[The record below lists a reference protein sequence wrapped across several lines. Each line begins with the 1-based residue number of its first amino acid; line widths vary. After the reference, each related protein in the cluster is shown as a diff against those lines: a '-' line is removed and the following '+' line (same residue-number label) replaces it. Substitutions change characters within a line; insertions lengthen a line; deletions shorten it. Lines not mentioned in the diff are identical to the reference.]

1 MSILSFLF
9 GNKDKRVLRKLGSV
23 VNSINDLEQ
32 NFGSFTDEELKNTT
46 SKLKERLSEGSSLE
60 DLMPEAFAAVRESS
74 KRFLGLRHYDC
85 QLIGGAILNEGMI
98 AEMATGEGKTL
109 VATLPCYLN
118 ALTGKSVIVVTAN
131 EYLAKRDANWMAPIF
146 EGLGMNV
153 GYITPELNPLE
164 KKENYAKD
172 IVYATNNELGFDYL
186 RDNMVLREEDRLQRD
201 PYFVVVDEVDSILI
215 DEARTPLIIS
225 GVAEDNGPL
234 YKKLKPVVKSL
245 TEEEFD
251 FEKEEV
257 VKAGDFT
264 IDLQSRSIEIT
275 ENGHEKIENYLKQ
288 NNLLEDSVSL
298 YASENLKLL
307 NMVQALVRA
316 ETLFEKNTDYI
327 VQNGKVI
334 LIDTNSGRAMPGR
347 RLSDGVHQALE
358 LKENLDIQVESQT
371 LASTTF
377 QNFFRMF
384 EKLSGMT
391 GTAKTEAR
399 EFDEIYSLEAISIPT
414 NLPMVREDKNDKIY
428 LTEEEKNDAIIDEIK
443 TYHEKG
449 NPILVGTISVENSEV
464 LSKKLDTLNIPH
476 RVLNAKQN
484 QQEAEII
491 SQAGKEKAVTIA
503 TNMAGRG
510 TDIVLG
516 GFPESETA
524 RKEIVELGGLHVIG
538 TERHESRRIDN
549 QLRGRSGRQGDP
561 GSSQFFLSLDD
572 GLLKI
577 FAPDRMKAL
586 MQSFGG
592 MKKGESIE
600 HKMLTNSIERAQRR
614 VEGRNFDIRK
624 RILEFDDVLNEQRQV
639 IYKQRKEILEDK
651 DLDDLISNMRADVLS
666 STFEAH
672 IPEYEIETNWKVDE
686 LTNILESEFNLQF
699 NLKAELENSESNTQE
714 VLNKLLDFADE
725 VYLEKR
731 NKFPNV
737 YSQLE
742 NQIILQVIDQSW
754 KNHINQLDSLR
765 QNIGFRSYAGKDP
778 RLEYKR
784 EAFEMF
790 EQLLETIKKES
801 TRFLCRVEV
810 KPEDEQEIEKM
821 KSREVLE
828 KTKTVHENSPSAF
841 MDNSVSNQ
849 QVSNNDQPVEGNRRL
864 RRLQAKANRKKK
876 KR

>member
-1 MSILSFLF
+1 MSLLSYFF
-9 GNKDKRVLRKLGSV
+9 GNKDKRILKSFSKDVKAINNLEEEFSSLSDDELRNKT
-23 VNSINDLEQ
+23 LE
-32 NFGSFTDEELKNTT
+32 FKEDLKNG
-46 SKLKERLSEGSSLE
+46 KSLE
-60 DLMPEAFAAVRESS
+60 DIKPYAFAAVRESS
-74 KRFLGLRHYDC
+74 KRNIGLRHFDC
-85 QLIGGAILNEGMI
+85 QLIGGGILNEGLI

-118 ALTGKSVIVVTAN
+118 ALTERSVIVVTAN
-131 EYLAKRDANWMAPIF
+131 EYLAKRDAEWMRPIF
-146 EGLGMNV
+146 SGLNMTV
-153 GYITPELNPLE
+153 GHITPDLDGSQ
-164 KKENYAKD
+164 KKENYKKD

-215 DEARTPLIIS
+215 DEARTPLVIS

-234 YKKLKPVVKSL
+234 YKKLRPILSTL
-245 TEEEFD
+245 QEEELID
-251 FEKEEV
+251 AESDEPIG
-257 VKAGDFT
+257 AGDY
-264 IDLQSRSIEIT
+264 IVDLQSRSIDIT
-275 ENGHEKIENYLKQ
+275 ENGHEKIESYLKD
-288 NNLLEDSVSL
+288 NNLLEKSLSL

-307 NMVQALVRA
+307 NMVQALLRA
-316 ETLFEKNTDYI
+316 EVLFEKNTDYI
-327 VQNGKVI
+327 VQNGQVV
-334 LIDTNSGRAMPGR
+334 LIDSNSGRAMPGR

-358 LKENLDIQVESQT
+358 LKERLEIQVESQT

-399 EFDEIYSLEAISIPT
+399 EFEEIYGLSSISIPT
-414 NLPMVREDKNDKIY
+414 NLPMIRDDKNDKIY
-428 LTEEEKNDAIIDEIK
+428 LTEEEKYEAIINDISE
-443 TYHEKG
+443 YHQKG
-449 NPILVGTISVENSEV
+449 NPILVGTISVENSEL
-464 LSKKLDTLNIPH
+464 LSNKLNQQNIPH

-491 SQAGKEKAVTIA
+491 SQAGKMGAVTIA

-516 GFPESETA
+516 GLPENTEN
-524 RKEIVELGGLHVIG
+524 RKQVVESGGLHVVG

-577 FAPDRMKAL
+577 FAPERMKSL

-614 VEGRNFDIRK
+614 VEGRNFDMRK

-639 IYKQRKEILEDK
+639 IYKQRKEILEDTELK
-651 DLDDLISNMRADVLS
+651 DLILSMREEVLS
-666 STFEAH
+666 KAFELH
-672 IPEYEIETNWKVDE
+672 VPEYEIEVNWQTEGLTELLLNDFNLNFDIKNKLQDNESEPTKVLDE
-686 LTNILESEFNLQF
+686 LLI
-699 NLKAELENSESNTQE
+699 
-714 VLNKLLDFADE
+714 FANDSYE
-725 VYLEKR
+725 EKVK
-731 NKFPNV
+731 NFPDV

-754 KNHINQLDSLR
+754 KNHINQLDYLR

-801 TRFLCRVEV
+801 TKFLCKVEV
-810 KPEDEQEIEKM
+810 KPEDEEEINKM
-821 KSREVLE
+821 GNKKIMNETKSS
-828 KTKTVHENSPSAF
+828 HENSPSAF
-841 MDNSVSNQ
+841 S
-849 QVSNNDQPVEGNRRL
+849 SNNLSKDETKSIPQEGNRRQ
-864 RRLQAKANRKKK
+864 RRLQAKAKRNKRK
-876 KR
+876 R

>member
-1 MSILSFLF
+1 MSLLSYFF
-9 GNKDKRVLRKLGSV
+9 GNKDKRILKSFSKDVKAINNLEEEFSSLSDDELRNKT
-23 VNSINDLEQ
+23 LE
-32 NFGSFTDEELKNTT
+32 FKEDLKNG
-46 SKLKERLSEGSSLE
+46 KSLE
-60 DLMPEAFAAVRESS
+60 DIKPYAFAAVRESS
-74 KRFLGLRHYDC
+74 KRNIGLRHFDC
-85 QLIGGAILNEGMI
+85 QLIGGGILNEGLI

-118 ALTGKSVIVVTAN
+118 ALTERSVIVVTAN
-131 EYLAKRDANWMAPIF
+131 EYLAKRDTEWMKPIF
-146 EGLGMNV
+146 SGLGMSV
-153 GYITPELNPLE
+153 GYITPDLDGSQ
-164 KKENYAKD
+164 KKENYKKD

-215 DEARTPLIIS
+215 DEARTPLVIS

-234 YKKLKPVVKSL
+234 YKKLRPILSAL
-245 TEEEFD
+245 QEEELID
-251 FEKEEV
+251 AESDEPIGT
-257 VKAGDFT
+257 GDY
-264 IDLQSRSIEIT
+264 IVDLQSRSIDIT
-275 ENGHEKIENYLKQ
+275 ENGHEKIESYLKD
-288 NNLLEDSVSL
+288 NNLLEKSLSL

-307 NMVQALVRA
+307 NMVQALLRA
-316 ETLFEKNTDYI
+316 EVLFEKNTDYI
-327 VQNGKVI
+327 VQNGQVV
-334 LIDTNSGRAMPGR
+334 LIDSNSGRAMPGR

-358 LKENLDIQVESQT
+358 LKERLEIQVESQT

-399 EFDEIYSLEAISIPT
+399 EFEEIYGLSSISIPT
-414 NLPMVREDKNDKIY
+414 NLPMIRDDKNDKIY
-428 LTEEEKNDAIIDEIK
+428 LTEEEKYEAIINDISE
-443 TYHEKG
+443 YHQKG
-449 NPILVGTISVENSEV
+449 NPILVGTISVENSEL
-464 LSKKLDTLNIPH
+464 LSNKLNQQNIPH

-491 SQAGKEKAVTIA
+491 SQAGKMGAVTIA

-516 GFPESETA
+516 GLPENTEN
-524 RKEIVELGGLHVIG
+524 RKQVVESGGLHVVG

-577 FAPDRMKAL
+577 FAPERMKSL

-614 VEGRNFDIRK
+614 VEGRNFDMRK

-651 DLDDLISNMRADVLS
+651 ELKDLILSMREEVLS
-666 STFEAH
+666 KAFDLH
-672 IPEYEIETNWKVDE
+672 VPEYEIEVNWQTEGLTELLLNDFNLNFDIKNKLQDNESEPTKVLDE
-686 LTNILESEFNLQF
+686 LLIF
-699 NLKAELENSESNTQE
+699 SNDSYE
-714 VLNKLLDFADE
+714 
-725 VYLEKR
+725 EKVK
-731 NKFPNV
+731 NFPDV

-754 KNHINQLDSLR
+754 KNHINQLDYLR

-801 TRFLCRVEV
+801 TKFLCKVEV
-810 KPEDEQEIEKM
+810 KPEDEEEINKM
-821 KSREVLE
+821 GNKKIMNETKSS
-828 KTKTVHENSPSAF
+828 HENSPSAF
-841 MDNSVSNQ
+841 S
-849 QVSNNDQPVEGNRRL
+849 SNNLSKEETKSTPQEGNRRQ
-864 RRLQAKANRKKK
+864 RRLQAKAKRNKRK
-876 KR
+876 R

>member
-85 QLIGGAILNEGMI
+85 QLIGGAILNQGMI

-172 IVYATNNELGFDYL
+172 VVYATNNELGFDYL

-666 STFEAH
+666 STFEDH
-672 IPEYEIETNWKVDE
+672 IPEYEIENNWKVDE

-699 NLKAELENSESNTQE
+699 NLKAELENSESNTQK

-725 VYLEKR
+725 IYLEKR
-731 NKFPNV
+731 NKFPSV

-828 KTKTVHENSPSAF
+828 KTKRVHENSPSAF